1 MAFHIDDRIKETTNN
16 AAGTGA
22 FVLGGAIQGFKTF
35 SSVLVTGDTFD
46 YTVQEVDSNGTP
58 TGVWET
64 GRGQWTSST
73 NSITRLTT
81 YSSSSGTGIINFSN
95 NPKQIWIDAPAIL
108 LPQRRRPQR
117 IVVFGDSLVAGSST
131 FNSGVWQFGNSFAE
145 LSVYRAGPQ
154 FQLLS
159 NAGIAGD
166 HTSQMLARIY
176 TDVLAYNPDVVYL
189 LGGTNDLAVGMT
201 NAAKA
206 SMMNNLEK
214 MVRILLKA
222 GIEVFLMSV
231 PPNNTNFQ
239 AAKDVQYFYYALAQY
254 YQLPFADMY
263 RMTVDPATN
272 GQFLSGYT
280 ADGTHPSN
288 TASDVFASEVGA
300 VLGDIINST
309 SMPYMA
315 AVSETSTGNYSNLI
329 RNGTFANQ
337 TSPPAPD
344 GWTISVVNAN
354 YTTASASYPYTGSNF
369 KYVSTASGGKL
380 ALSGSNITTG
390 FAVGDSMIFSGHIQ
404 TSGITT
410 VGASG
415 FTVALDMGT
424 PHARPLTSCPFN
436 SDFVFCYPF
445 TVPAG
450 VTTITPT
457 LFVQDVGTYRVNNL
471 TLFNVTAANAIW
483 QPGRLT
489 S

>member
-22 FVLGGAIQGFKTF
+22 FVLGGAITGFKTF
-35 SSVLVTGDTFD
+35 SSVLITGDTFD
-46 YTVQEVDSNGTP
+46 YTVQEVDSNGNP

-64 GRGQWTSST
+64 GRGQWASGT
-73 NSITRLTT
+73 NSITRLTV
-81 YSSSSGTGIINFSN
+81 YSSSSGTSIISFSN
-95 NPKQIWIDAPAIL
+95 NPKQIWIDAPAIV

-117 IVVFGDSLVAGSST
+117 IVPFGDSLIAGSSA
-131 FNSGVWQFGNSFAE
+131 FNNGVWQFGNGFAE
-145 LSVYRAGPQ
+145 LSIYRAGPQ
-154 FQLLS
+154 YQLVS
-159 NAGIAGD
+159 NAGVAGD

-176 TDVLAYNPDVVYL
+176 TDVLAFNPDVVYL
-189 LGGTNDLAVGMT
+189 LGGTNDLAIGMT

-214 MVRILLKA
+214 MVRIFLKA
-222 GIEVFLMSV
+222 GVEVFLMTP

-254 YQLPFADMY
+254 YNLPLADMY

-272 GQFLSGYT
+272 GQYLSGYSS
-280 ADGTHPSN
+280 DGTHPSN

-300 VLGDIINST
+300 VLGDIANST

-315 AVSETSTGNYSNLI
+315 AVSETSTGQFANLI
-329 RNGTFANQ
+329 QNGTFGKQ

-344 GWTISVVNAN
+344 NWTINTSNAN
-354 YTTASASYPYTGSNF
+354 YTTAAANYPYTGSTF
-369 KYVSTASGGKL
+369 KYVSTLTGGKF
-380 ALSGSNITTG
+380 ALSGPNITTG
-390 FAVGDSMIFSGHIQ
+390 FAVGDQMIFSGHIQ
-404 TSGITT
+404 TSGINTGT
-410 VGASG
+410 ASG
-415 FTVALDMGT
+415 FTVGLDMGS
-424 PHARPLTSCPFN
+424 PHARPLTGNLFN

-445 TVPAG
+445 AIPAG

-457 LFVQDVGTYRVNNL
+457 VFVQDVGTYRVNNL

-489 S
+489 A